1 MMSKKILILIVF
13 LVVSNRKLLHAQE
26 DESSKRIAGN
36 TIEKVEFKKYEK
48 IDLGNISIDGE
59 YVNPDD
65 IMIKE
70 SERKTIKEKLYER
83 DNLNEFTDI
92 EILGLK

>member
-1 MMSKKILILIVF
+1 M
-13 LVVSNRKLLHAQE
+13 QE
-26 DESSKRIAGN
+26 K
-36 TIEKVEFKKYEK
+36 TIENVEFKKYEK
-48 IDLGNISIDGE
+48 IDLGKISIDGE

-70 SERKTIKEKLYER
+70 SERKTINEKLYER
-83 DNLNEFTDI
+83 NNLNEFTDI

>member
-1 MMSKKILILIVF
+1 MMPKKLLILLIFFIVSNKTLLNAQENKSSKKMQG
-13 LVVSNRKLLHAQE
+13 K
-26 DESSKRIAGN
+26 

-70 SERKTIKEKLYER
+70 SERKTINEKLYER
-83 DNLNEFTDI
+83 DNLDEFTDI

>member
-1 MMSKKILILIVF
+1 MMSNKLLILLVF

-26 DESSKRIAGN
+26 NKSSKRIVEK

-65 IMIKE
+65 LMIKE

-83 DNLNEFTDI
+83 DNFNEFTDI

>member
-1 MMSKKILILIVF
+1 MKSKKLLMLLVF
-13 LVVSNRKLLHAQE
+13 LVVSNRTLLNAQE
-26 DESSKRIAGN
+26 NESLKKKEGKK
-36 TIEKVEFKKYEK
+36 IEKVEFKKYEK

-65 IMIKE
+65 LMIKE